1 VRVGILFT
9 ALLLILTSAFA
20 ACFLVVEGE
29 DALFFYRQNGI
40 IAIGSEMGR
49 IFILQKT
56 MTRWSIGPNFLI
68 SKRSFMSAYIILS
81 YKGAFFTFVGNGCG
95 KTYFFLQEGAT
106 GLPRAC

>member
-1 VRVGILFT
+1 MASTFMMV
-9 ALLLILTSAFA
+9 LLPQPDSPTNI
-20 ACFLVVEGE
+20 V
-29 DALFFYRQNGI
+29 
-40 IAIGSEMGR
+40 IGLMSS
-49 IFILQKT
+49 